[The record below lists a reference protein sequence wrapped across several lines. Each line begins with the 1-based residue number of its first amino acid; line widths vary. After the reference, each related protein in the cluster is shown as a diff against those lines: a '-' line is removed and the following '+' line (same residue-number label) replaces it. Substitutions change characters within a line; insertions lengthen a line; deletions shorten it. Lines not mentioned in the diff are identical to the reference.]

1 MADKTLL
8 GVVKA
13 SQLAVR
19 LVTIVAE
26 FAMSDMCNDRRIA
39 QDTLGDAP

>member
-19 LVTIVAE
+19 LVTIIAE
-26 FAMSDMCNDRRIA
+26 FAMLHLNDRRIA